1 MKIDNQNGYRKFLYF
16 LFYIFNFYYFYRY
29 MFQYN
34 SETTSPTYSNTPTP
48 IKILKYLIS
57 IVAILIIILYIVKKN
72 KKIEIGLI
80 ELLLL
85 SFCTIVIPKLF
96 LDNSF
101 ISSFQF
107 IIFIL
112 PAYGVIFIDNINI
125 IKLKKAFKNVL
136 IYHIIYS
143 FVQFYLFK
151 TQGRLTALG
160 YKNSLVRFGGGW
172 DDPNGFALFLII
184 PICYLICNCLENKV
198 KIKDLVILSICVFL
212 EITTFSF
219 AGYISFLIC
228 VILIIFRYN
237 SNVKLWAS
245 LSFFIIAGLLALYQY
260 KNLIQMFF
268 EMKSRSASTHFDQ
281 MIVEVNNSISF
292 LFGSKIYIKRES
304 FYSLLLESYGVFSL
318 IIFLFIEIYFIYIS
332 YFNLRNN
339 QYNIHFFVAYVFIV
353 IYSIVQLGI
362 PYFSLFPMNYIYL
375 IIAFLS
381 LNEYRKN
388 RRISNEKIIDCC

>member
-1 MKIDNQNGYRKFLYF
+1 M
-16 LFYIFNFYYFYRY
+16 
-29 MFQYN
+29 
-34 SETTSPTYSNTPTP
+34 P
-48 IKILKYLIS
+48 
-57 IVAILIIILYIVKKN
+57 
-72 KKIEIGLI
+72 
-80 ELLLL
+80 
-85 SFCTIVIPKLF
+85 
-96 LDNSF
+96 
-101 ISSFQF
+101 
-107 IIFIL
+107 
-112 PAYGVIFIDNINI
+112 
-125 IKLKKAFKNVL
+125 
-136 IYHIIYS
+136 
-143 FVQFYLFK
+143 
-151 TQGRLTALG
+151 
-160 YKNSLVRFGGGW
+160 
-172 DDPNGFALFLII
+172 
-184 PICYLICNCLENKV
+184 
-198 KIKDLVILSICVFL
+198 ICVFL